1 MLSFFK
7 NIELKQFEKYLIL
20 CALCIH
26 LFLASYI
33 GLSPDEAHYALYAKF
48 LDWSYYDHPPMVGWL
63 QYIFYKINESE
74 FSLRILPTLSWLLS
88 LALILKMTQKI
99 KKDSIKQRVDH
110 TENRWIRWSIL
121 IFIFSPLLHLLS
133 FALVP
138 DTLLIPLVLLM
149 MICTWNLL
157 EFESYEKSTWKSW
170 MGLGLVLGLAGLT
183 KYTSIFFAI
192 SIAYLILKQFGLKI
206 LLTVKLWTAFVIALV
221 CISPVV
227 YWNQQHDWIS
237 FNYQLNHAA
246 GSSEWLLRKC
256 IVFLLVL
263 ILAYG
268 PLFFMGLF
276 IKTAPDEHGSFIK
289 EKKIKSFF
297 FIFSLPSLVILIFL
311 SGRGSTLPHW
321 AAPALV
327 AVIPYIAF
335 KCEKLGTYNLKIFNT
350 ALIFQVLSSLT
361 LIVFLYTAGFGQE
374 TGHEKTFNS
383 HQLEKKSKNNPFAD
397 LYGWSEA
404 GERAIDLL
412 KKYELNKIAVT
423 NWTLASRIAW
433 YARPVPVNIIDP
445 HHDQFDIWFGT
456 IKVNESILW
465 VDWSMMP
472 FKSPIE
478 QGQFES
484 CELIEQLPIYHFNR
498 QISHFNFSKCSG
510 WQGGGNQ
517 LEK

>member
-1 MLSFFK
+1 MLSLLK
-7 NIELKQFEKYLIL
+7 SIELKRFEIYLIL
-20 CALCIH
+20 FVLCIH
-26 LFLASYI
+26 LSLAYYT

-63 QYIFYKINESE
+63 QFIFYKINESE
-74 FSLRILPTLSWLLS
+74 FSLRILPTLCWLLS
-88 LALILKMTQKI
+88 IALILKMTQKI
-99 KKDSIKQRVDH
+99 ENNLIKQKIDQ
-110 TENRWIRWSIL
+110 TESRWIRWSIL
-121 IFIFSPLLHLLS
+121 IFISSPLLHLLS

-138 DTLLIPLVLLM
+138 DTLLIPLVLAM
-149 MICTWNLL
+149 MVITWNIL

-170 MGLGLVLGLAGLT
+170 MSLGLVLGLAGLT
-183 KYTSIFFAI
+183 KYTSVFFAL

-206 LLTVKLWTAFVIALV
+206 LLSVKLWTAVVIALV
-221 CISPVV
+221 CISPVL

-268 PLFFMGLF
+268 PLLFMGLF
-276 IKTAPDEHGSFIK
+276 TKTVPVEQGSSFK
-289 EKKIKSFF
+289 ENKIKSFF
-297 FIFSLPSLVILIFL
+297 VIFSSPSLVILILL

-335 KCEKLGTYNLKIFNT
+335 KFEKLGINNFKKFSA
-350 ALIFQVLSSLT
+350 ALIFQILSSLT
-361 LIVFLYTAGFGQE
+361 LIIFLYTAGFGQE
-374 TGHEKTFNS
+374 TGNEKTFNS
-383 HQLEKKSKNNPFAD
+383 NQLEEKSQNNPFAD
-397 LYGWSEA
+397 LYGWDKA
-404 GERAIDLL
+404 GERAVGLL
-412 KKYELNKIAVT
+412 KKYQIDKIAVS
-423 NWTLASRIAW
+423 NWTLASRVAW
-433 YARPVPVNIIDP
+433 YARPFPVNIIDP

-456 IKVNESILW
+456 IRVNESVLW

-472 FKSPIE
+472 FKAPIE
-478 QGQFES
+478 QSQFES

-510 WQGGGNQ
+510 WQGEGNQ